1 MLRLNRHQAWEIAL
15 RIAVETG
22 MGIGNATVC
31 PIAEGHLDGATSM
44 DRTMGKDHLHRF
56 HSPDSASKATQ
67 LGIGPKGQGKI
78 GPLTE
83 SLATQRTD
91 VFVVRTTYGEY
102 PMTKPMLSAIRWIDL
117 DASLGSLC
125 SCCRHSEFIHTES
138 GPCLFSECKCP
149 RFFPMVESAPLGE
162 SAGEPAA

>member
-1 MLRLNRHQAWEIAL
+1 L
-15 RIAVETG
+15 G
-22 MGIGNATVC
+22 MRPSAPSPKN
-31 PIAEGHLDGATSM
+31 TSM
-44 DRTMGKDHLHRF
+44 VQPRWIGQWERIIFTGF
-56 HSPDSASKATQ
+56 HSPDSTSEATY

-91 VFVVRTTYGEY
+91 VFVVPTTYGEY

-125 SCCRHSEFIHTES
+125 SRCRHSEFVHTES

-149 RFFPMVESAPLGE
+149 RLFPMVESAPLGE
-162 SAGEPAA
+162 SAGESAA

>member
-1 MLRLNRHQAWEIAL
+1 VLRLNRHQAWEIAL

-31 PIAEGHLDGATSM
+31 RIAEEHLDGAISM
-44 DRTMGKDHLHRF
+44 DRTMGEDHHGF
-56 HSPDSASKATQ
+56 HSPDSASEATY
-67 LGIGPKGQGKI
+67 LGIGPKDQGKI

-83 SLATQRTD
+83 SVATPRTD

-102 PMTKPMLSAIRWIDL
+102 PMTKPMLSAIRWIDV
-117 DASLGSLC
+117 DASLGSPC
-125 SCCRHSEFIHTES
+125 SWCRHSEFVHTES

-149 RFFPMVESAPLGE
+149 RFFPMVESAPPGEPAGE
-162 SAGEPAA
+162 SAA